1 MPHIEVSAR
10 INLDADTL
18 WHEVGSFQAVGRW
31 HPMLAKVEG
40 SGEQPG
46 ALRTAHTPD
55 GQKQVEQLQELDS
68 AHHFYR
74 YVMLSS
80 PLPISGYISEFR
92 VEDNDEHTSTV
103 LWTSDFVARPE
114 DEAKMVGTVR
124 EFLTAGVQSLKK
136 KYR

>member
-18 WHEVGSFQAVGRW
+18 WREIGSFQGLGRW

-55 GQKQVEQLQELDS
+55 GQKVVEQLQEVDPTS
-68 AHHFYR
+68 HFYR

-80 PLPISGYISEFR
+80 PMPISGYISEFR
-92 VEDNDEHTSTV
+92 VEDNDERTSTV
-103 LWTSDFVARPE
+103 SWTSDFQVRPE
-114 DEAKMVGTVR
+114 DEAKIVGTVR
-124 EFLTAGVQSLKK
+124 EFLTAGLQSLKK